1 MRLDTRDKA
10 EVGAMVARQMR
21 RANAEG
27 MKGKQSERVIGM
39 LQMLMTMG
47 ISFSV
52 AYDKES
58 GQYCRFAIEKYM
70 YTI

>member
-10 EVGAMVARQMR
+10 EVGAMVVRQMR

-27 MKGKQSERVIGM
+27 LEGKQTERVIGM

-47 ISFSV
+47 ISFSIG
-52 AYDKES
+52 YDKNT
-58 GQYCRFAIEKYM
+58 GRYCRFAIEKYT

>member
-21 RANAEG
+21 RANAE
-27 MKGKQSERVIGM
+27 RVIGM

-47 ISFSV
+47 ISFSIG
-52 AYDKES
+52 YDKNT
-58 GQYCRFAIEKYM
+58 GRYCRFAIEKYT

>member
-27 MKGKQSERVIGM
+27 LEGKQTERVIGM

-47 ISFSV
+47 ISFSIG
-52 AYDKES
+52 YDKTPVVIA
-58 GQYCRFAIEKYM
+58 GLRIEKYT